1 MSENKYS
8 ASSLMGFLN
17 ENFSLVIIAL
27 VVFLGG
33 FMSGSMWKENQ
44 TLKKTDNAEV
54 KAADVEKPTMPE
66 GPTEEDLKKM
76 PEVTAEDHQTG
87 AKNPKITLVEYSD
100 YQCPFCNRF
109 QATMNQVMEEY
120 GDQVAWVYRHF
131 PLSFHNN
138 AQTLAE
144 LSECVADQYGNE
156 KFWEFSDTFY
166 ERIAEDQTI
175 SEMSNAYDLTAELG
189 MNKANLESCVESGK
203 FTEKVEEQASKGREA
218 GIAGTPGTILV
229 TEDGEY
235 ELLSGAQPFSMI
247 EETLK
252 GYLE

>member
-1 MSENKYS
+1 MSENNYS
-8 ASSLMGFLN
+8 NSGLIGFLN
-17 ENFSLVIIAL
+17 ENFSLVIIVL

-44 TLKKTDNAEV
+44 TLKKEDTAEV
-54 KAADVEKPTMPE
+54 KAAADAEPEMPK
-66 GPTEEDLKKM
+66 GPTEDQLKQM

-131 PLSFHNN
+131 PLGFHAN
-138 AQTLAE
+138 AQSLAE
-144 LSECVADQYGNE
+144 LSECVAEQYSNE

-166 ERIAEDQTI
+166 ETMAEDDTIAEM
-175 SEMSNAYDLTAELG
+175 ENAYALTADLG

-203 FTEKVEEQASKGREA
+203 YTKKVEEQMAAGKKA

-229 TEDGEY
+229 TAEGDY

-247 EETLK
+247 EAKLK
-252 GYLE
+252 EYLE